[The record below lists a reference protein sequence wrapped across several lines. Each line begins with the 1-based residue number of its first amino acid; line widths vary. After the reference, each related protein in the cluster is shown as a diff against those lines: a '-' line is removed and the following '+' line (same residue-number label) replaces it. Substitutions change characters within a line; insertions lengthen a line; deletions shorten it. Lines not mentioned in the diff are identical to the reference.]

1 MKYKVNVSDL
11 ERKVLKLVP
20 CEAWGAI
27 FYRLNACDDL
37 TERVRVLLEVAKANG
52 GAK

>member
-1 MKYKVNVSDL
+1 MKYIVNVSEL
-11 ERKVLKLVP
+11 ERRTLKLVP

-37 TERVRVLLEVAKANG
+37 KERVRVLLDIANG